1 MGPDCKTLFIVDDTP
16 DNVRLLANLLSDHGY
31 RIRKALDANFALKS
45 IEQSPPDLI
54 LLDVNMPTMNGYEMC
69 ARLKSNPHTQ
79 EIPIIFI
86 SALDNVL
93 DKVKAFNLGGADYI
107 TKPFQMEEVLARIE
121 HQLLLLQQ

>member
-1 MGPDCKTLFIVDDTP
+1 MS
-16 DNVRLLANLLSDHGY
+16 AHGY

-93 DKVKAFNLGGADYI
+93 DKVKAFNLGERI
-107 TKPFQMEEVLARIE
+107 TSLSHFKWRKC
-121 HQLLLLQQ
+121 